1 MLTYNLCDEAQP
13 TPFDVVREVVEEW
26 FGQNFDELFERL
38 DVEPVGS
45 ASVA

>member
-1 MLTYNLCDEAQP
+1 MIAYNLCDAVQA
-13 TPFDVVREVVEEW
+13 TPFDVVREVVGEW
-26 FGQNFDELFERL
+26 FGQNFDELFELL